1 MSNKQRTRTS
11 GNTRGAKS
19 KKANKR
25 VTYRK
30 DVMILLSTDKVDR
43 AKSNIERTDNTK
55 AKGKGIG
62 RIGS

>member
-30 DVMILLSTDKVDR
+30 DVMILLSTDKVDQAKKNIVR
-43 AKSNIERTDNTK
+43 AEDT
-55 AKGKGIG
+55 
-62 RIGS
+62 

>member
-25 VTYRK
+25 VLS
-30 DVMILLSTDKVDR
+30 MLLLSTDKVDR
-43 AKSNIERTDNTK
+43 AKTNIERTDNTK